1 MFRFTVIDDPAG
13 LREHVGAWDQLAA
26 SALEPNPFYESW
38 MLLPAI
44 DAFGR
49 GLRLRFVFAY
59 ADAPGRA
66 PLLCGFFPLER
77 LASYRGLPLRH
88 LRLWKH
94 RHCYLATPLLRQGQA
109 RACLEEFLAW
119 LGESGQA
126 STMEWGHVAG
136 DGPFYATLQQML
148 RDTGRRSFLAQ
159 SFTRAVLQPRED
171 DEAYLR
177 QALPGS
183 SRREFRRLERR
194 LSEAGE
200 LRYEALAPDAPAAF
214 WIEDFLALEARGWK
228 GRGGSALDC
237 SEAGRGF
244 FIAASAE
251 AARRRRLMMLAL
263 RVGGR
268 SVAMKCNFL
277 AQEGAFAFK
286 IAYDEAYAR
295 FSPGTLLELENIREL
310 HRRPTL
316 RWMDSCAQSEHFMAN
331 RLWLERRA
339 IASVL
344 TATGR
349 AAGDLLV
356 SSLPLLRRVAASL
369 RSAAPQ
375 AT

>member
-1 MFRFTVIDDPAG
+1 MYRFTVIDHPAG
-13 LREHVGAWDQLAA
+13 LHEHVAAWDQLATA
-26 SALEPNPFYESW
+26 ALEPNPFYESW

-49 GLRLRFVFAY
+49 GLRLRCVLAY
-59 ADAPGRA
+59 ADAPGGA

-94 RHCYLATPLLRQGQA
+94 RHCYLATPLLRQGHA

-126 STMEWGHVAG
+126 SMMEWGHVAG
-136 DGPFYATLQQML
+136 DGLFYATLQQML
-148 RDTGRRSFLAQ
+148 GDTARRSFLSQ
-159 SFTRAVLQPRED
+159 SFVRAVLRPRED
-171 DEAYLR
+171 HEAYLR

-183 SRREFRRLERR
+183 RRKEFRRLERR
-194 LSEAGE
+194 LAQAGE
-200 LRYEALAPDAPAAF
+200 LRYETLAPGAPPAL

-228 GRGGSALDC
+228 GRRGSALDS
-237 SEAGRGF
+237 SEAGRRF
-244 FIAASAE
+244 FVAASAE

-277 AQEGAFAFK
+277 AGDGAFAFK
-286 IAYDEAYAR
+286 IAYDEDYAR

-310 HRRPTL
+310 HRRPSL

-344 TATGR
+344 STTGR
-349 AAGDLLV
+349 ATGDLLL
-356 SSLPLLRRVAASL
+356 SSLPLLRRVAAGL
-369 RSAAPQ
+369 RTAVPQ